1 MSMTL
6 RERCA
11 KAIADARSLNDAVYK
26 QASAEGRGLTQV
38 ERKTLDDAVALA
50 RSLADEV
57 KSGHALDQL
66 TKGMSIRRPGSA
78 TATRETT

>member
-6 RERCA
+6 RERFA
-11 KAIADARSLNDAVYK
+11 KAISDARSLNDAVYK

-66 TKGMSIRRPGSA
+66 TRGMSIVGAAP
-78 TATRETT
+78 ATRETT